1 MSVRT
6 LGWVAMLSVL
16 GWAGY
21 TGVVVGSSYLEM
33 SWLVERAV
41 AEAAPK
47 GKAARDAEAAGGHFQ
62 FVSEIRASLLAVS
75 KRPGVAWTEREL
87 VVSETVDGLTVR
99 VRWSQPIRSY
109 DGRAVLALPLS
120 VERSFSVTL

>member
-1 MSVRT
+1 MIFRT
-6 LGWVAMLSVL
+6 LGWVALLSVL

-21 TGVVVGSSYLEM
+21 TGVVVGSSYLET
-33 SWLVERAV
+33 SRLVERAV

-47 GKAARDAEAAGGHFQ
+47 EKAARDAGAAGGHRQ
-62 FVSEIRASLLAVS
+62 FVSEVRASPLAVS

-99 VRWSQPIRSY
+99 VRWSQPILSY

-120 VERSFSVTL
+120 VERSVSVNL